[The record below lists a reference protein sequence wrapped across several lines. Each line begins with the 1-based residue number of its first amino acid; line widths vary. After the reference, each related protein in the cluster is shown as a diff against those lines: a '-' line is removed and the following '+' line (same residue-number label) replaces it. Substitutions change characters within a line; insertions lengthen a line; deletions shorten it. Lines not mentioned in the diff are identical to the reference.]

1 MDLPKDPMMLYSV
14 VNTKLRDYY
23 SSLEVMCEDMDIS
36 REELESI
43 INRAVMRIVAALSEL
58 GFYMDSNQVA
68 TAVRNAQ
75 AANDTRYNTVEVR

>member
-36 REELESI
+36 REELEKTLG
-43 INRAVMRIVAALSEL
+43 AAGFEYNKEL
-58 GFYMDSNQVA
+58 NKFV
-68 TAVRNAQ
+68 
-75 AANDTRYNTVEVR
+75 

>member
-36 REELESI
+36 REELGKTLE
-43 INRAVMRIVAALSEL
+43 AAGFKYNKEL
-58 GFYMDSNQVA
+58 NKFV
-68 TAVRNAQ
+68 
-75 AANDTRYNTVEVR
+75 